1 MSKNRMKT
9 QKHTETLLLLNG
21 RGVISQSPTVVAD
34 VAAFITVV
42 TAVAVVVAVRAVVV
56 EEEVAAVRTMC
67 GSRTGGWSLRC
78 VMSD

>member
-42 TAVAVVVAVRAVVV
+42 TAVAVIVAVRAVVV